1 MSCETRI
8 QAMHINGVRFFG
20 SNLLHTSSHSVT
32 DTLYGAFI
40 VGLSLLH

>member
-20 SNLLHTSSHSVT
+20 SNLLYTSSHSVT
-32 DTLYGAFI
+32 DTLYCGIKF
-40 VGLSLLH
+40 VTLVD